1 MANIIYNNIIPF
13 KGSKAITIWP
23 LTFARKSSKPLKDYE
38 ENHEDIHLRQQL
50 EVLIAAFVID
60 FILVMFLDLSLWWL
74 LASLL
79 VYYILYG
86 IEWLIRLI
94 IYRDVH
100 MAYRNISTE
109 QEAYVHQR
117 DIDYLNHRRVFSW
130 VKFIGQTTYR
140 K

>member
-1 MANIIYNNIIPF
+1 MAKVIYNDLIPF
-13 KGSKAITIWP
+13 KGFQAITILP
-23 LTFARKSSKPLKDYE
+23 FIFARNSAKWLKDYE

-50 EVLIAAFVID
+50 EVLIAALAID
-60 FILVMFLDLSLWWL
+60 FILVMIFDLSLWWL

-86 IEWLIRLI
+86 IEWLVRLAV
-94 IYRDVH
+94 YRDVH

-109 QEAYVHQR
+109 QEAYIHQR
-117 DIDYLNHRRVFSW
+117 DIDYLNTRRVFSW